1 MSDTIKKEEALR
13 MAGMY
18 PDLPKRH
25 QHETKAS
32 LAERHK
38 AIVRSAAAKM
48 RKRYRLKVV
57 WKEIGDK
64 EFSYSRKELKTV
76 LHTK

>member
-1 MSDTIKKEEALR
+1 
-13 MAGMY
+13 
-18 PDLPKRH
+18 
-25 QHETKAS
+25 
-32 LAERHK
+32 
-38 AIVRSAAAKM
+38 M
-48 RKRYRLKVV
+48 RKRYKLKVV